1 MKRALTLFGM
11 SVALWAAASCSK
23 SEINIQEPDAPSAES
38 IKLNITVSDFS
49 SDTKAIKKTWSIGD
63 NIYVYL
69 DDADSLHTP
78 DFILTWNGNAWN
90 STTLHLDTAV
100 VARLK
105 ASGGTIYGFW
115 EDSNSCISDDKW
127 EKPIN
132 GYKYISFPSRTYGSF
147 NIFEGHLVADFSVP
161 YTFDEKNRTIN
172 ANINKWHFGT
182 NFQIV
187 VSGLE
192 YTKGRYALFTD
203 YKDIGESVTS
213 NQLYSL
219 RTILQDKDSSGKPI
233 VVIKNSG
240 GGENLKL
247 IDGIENEDGVA
258 FVGYL
263 PASEYEEKYTFYLR
277 DYHTYT
283 VYTFKTSAKFESL
296 GDDSKVTAVKIP
308 FSKFYVDLGLSVK
321 WGACNL
327 GAKDVIDS
335 GNYYAWAETEYGK
348 TNYNWESYKYIYYGG
363 PYSWQYVSKYT
374 VEDTQYAGMW
384 YDWSNNAWVFTGDGI
399 GTLEAGDDAARQ
411 SNGEGWRTPTAD
423 EWKELM
429 DKCTW
434 SWNEDYAGNNVIEVT
449 SKVAGYMGNKI
460 LLPVAGRWMDNTLN
474 ELYIYGAYWSSSID
488 STDSSNAKCA
498 YFSATQPTAL
508 YQLERCQG
516 LSVRPVKVN

>member
-11 SVALWAAASCSK
+11 AVALWAAASCSK
-23 SEINIQEPDAPSAES
+23 SEINIQEPEAPSAES
-38 IKLNITVSDFS
+38 VKVNISVSGLS
-49 SDTKAIKKTWSIGD
+49 TDTKAIKTGWASGD
-63 NIYVYL
+63 IINVYL
-69 DDADSLHTP
+69 DDAESIHTP
-78 DFILTWNGNAWN
+78 DFTLTYDGSSWNA
-90 STTLHLDTAV
+90 SALDTAV

-105 ASGGTIYGFW
+105 TSGGTIYGFW
-115 EDSNSCISDDKW
+115 EDSNSCINNDDWKKSEYEDW
-127 EKPIN
+127 HIT
-132 GYKYISFPSRTYGSF
+132 FPEIRAASA
-147 NIFEGHLVADFSVP
+147 IEGHLVADFSVP
-161 YTFDEKNRTIN
+161 YTFSVRDRTLSATIDN
-172 ANINKWHFGT
+172 WK
-182 NFQIV
+182 FQTDIQVV

-192 YTKGRYALFTD
+192 YTPNRYVLFTD
-203 YKDIGESVTS
+203 DYYTESKYEKIMNLYDIAALKAAPSGSHIDAII
-213 NQLYSL
+213 
-219 RTILQDKDSSGKPI
+219 TINGDDVGGYI
-233 VVIKNSG
+233 MGIK
-240 GGENLKL
+240 
-247 IDGIENEDGVA
+247 NEDGVA
-258 FVGYL
+258 FVGQTYYPSQNRL
-263 PASEYEEKYTFYLR
+263 FKFKLWDR
-277 DYHTYT
+277 HTGI
-283 VYTFKTSAKFESL
+283 VYTFEKSEY
-296 GDDSKVTAVKIP
+296 VYCYPYENRPTAVKIP

-321 WGACNL
+321 WGVCNL

-399 GTLEAGDDAARQ
+399 GTLEDGDDAARQ

-434 SWNEDYAGNNVIEVT
+434 TWNEDYAGNNVIEVT
-449 SKVAGYMGNKI
+449 SKVGGYMGNKI
-460 LLPVAGRWMDNTLN
+460 ILPVAGRWVDNTLT
-474 ELYIYGAYWSSSID
+474 ERYIYGAYWSSSID